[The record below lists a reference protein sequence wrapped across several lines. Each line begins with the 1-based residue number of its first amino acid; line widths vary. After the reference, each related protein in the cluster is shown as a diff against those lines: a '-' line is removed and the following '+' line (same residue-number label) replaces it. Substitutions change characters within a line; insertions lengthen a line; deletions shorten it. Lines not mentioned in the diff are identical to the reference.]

1 MTGTSSGVSG
11 PVQYDASVMCF
22 NDDEHEDGVRMVAI
36 GEQSDE
42 GNDIFECVECGVRRA
57 VNLRVVPVG
66 NGGGD

>member
-22 NDDEHEDGVRMVAI
+22 SDEHDEGVQMIAS
-36 GEQSDE
+36 GGQSDE
-42 GNDIFECVECGVRRA
+42 GNDIFECVECGTRRA

-66 NGGGD
+66 GGN